1 MKKLFVSIMVLLA
14 LALSTSVFALAQ
26 DATAEATSA
35 VAPSKTGYAAV
46 NGLEMYY
53 EIYGTG
59 DPIVLLH
66 GGLGG
71 IVEFQT
77 LLPALAQTRQ
87 VIAVELQAHGH
98 TADIDRPLKFELM
111 ADDVA
116 ALITSLSFEKVDVLG

>member
-1 MKKLFVSIMVLLA
+1 MLRKISTLTLATLLIV
-14 LALSTSVFALAQ
+14 LSTSVIAQ
-26 DATAEATSA
+26 AQAEAPATAG
-35 VAPSKTGYAAV
+35 PSKTGYASV

-59 DPIVLLH
+59 DPIILLH

-71 IVEFQT
+71 IVEFQQVIPV
-77 LLPALAQTRQ
+77 LSQTRQ

-98 TADIDRPLKFELM
+98 TADIDRPLKFEFL

-116 ALITSLSFEKVDVLG
+116 AIAVG